1 MLKELKEVREAL
13 ASLEQTAGI
22 AAMTDEPVR
31 VKARKA
37 LATLDRILN
46 QDEAEMVDAA
56 AAAIWNYA
64 QELGDERMDIDPT
77 KDDCIA
83 MAKAALRAL
92 GLIEGE

>member
-1 MLKELKEVREAL
+1 MCSTIETVNE
-13 ASLEQTAGI
+13 I
-22 AAMTDEPVR
+22 AIE
-31 VKARKA
+31 A
-37 LATLDRILN
+37 LATLDRLLN

-92 GLIEGE
+92 GLMKEGE